1 MFYNT
6 TDFKDTRKKHVLN
19 DFYCLHD
26 GESIEVPQANFI
38 NSVST
43 VLT

>member
-1 MFYNT
+1 MFYKT
-6 TDFKDTRKKHVLN
+6 TVLKDKKKKTRN
-19 DFYCLHD
+19 DCYCLHD